1 MPTAQ
6 TPDAFLT
13 PESADGTITRVLSH
27 DADSLRVEVVLA
39 IEPEFYT
46 AVQHD
51 LERVIFASRSRLARL
66 GIEVQPEGPLEL
78 HERHVRLEARVSCT
92 VREYDVARR
101 LHELII
107 PGLKVGRLVYCPAA
121 AALTSEEVKAAL
133 AERLVQLPQGFSL
146 GPDGT
151 LTIRPHRVTYGL
163 QRPLDTD
170 DLLSILFRE
179 DGRALLSM
187 LQVPRATST
196 LEVPPH
202 DGIIT
207 SCPMFLHR
215 HYLVIENRPSNPA
228 VHLQAVALDPVHT
241 RGTRIF
247 LEFHNPTDHI
257 VLNPWVTAR
266 LYRARQVPLPRW
278 PVVRASVE
286 APPLATPR
294 RPFELLRDALDRVEA
309 GAGADVSAY
318 FRRSVGVMAPMK
330 EDPTLST
337 LETIRPQSELPQ
349 ESLYNYTARGHEAL
363 SVLQADRF
371 ATSQLAELPPDA
383 RRCLLLGYFPNF
395 VEHVQI
401 CAAALQRKI
410 SQIVFRRASF
420 EHGMFLSARDH
431 GRLADYDALGV
442 DVYWV
447 NDEHGDLLRHV
458 FTRGRRGFFVDEA
471 NEARLRSSLLFA
483 FYGSARPLPPSEASK
498 VEALIGGLHELF
510 GPNMGIMTGGGPG
523 AMQQATEAA
532 RRLGLLTGASY
543 IETADQ
549 GTIKNVDFFQT
560 FQDRSRHYRQRWFD
574 VCSFQIFNIG
584 GVGTLEE
591 VGQTFTDAKLG
602 IIERGPLVFF
612 GSSEGGAYW
621 ADQVAMLRRMARE
634 GRAPEWIHSNVLL
647 SDSADEVVRFYRTV
661 LDLA

>member
-1 MPTAQ
+1 MSAAPSRVAY
-6 TPDAFLT
+6 LT
-13 PESADGTITRVLSH
+13 PESSDGTVTRVLSR
-27 DADSLRVEVVLA
+27 DDGGLRVEVVCA
-39 IEPEFYT
+39 ISAAFRA
-46 AVQHD
+46 AVAGD
-51 LERVIFASRSRLARL
+51 LGRVIFASRSRLARL
-66 GIEVQPEGPLEL
+66 GVEVSPDAPLEL
-78 HERHVRLEARVSCT
+78 RDDHVRLEARVT
-92 VREYDVARR
+92 AVVREYDLADR
-101 LHELII
+101 LPELIV
-107 PGLKVGRLVYCPAA
+107 PGLKVGRLVYCPESAA
-121 AALTSEEVKAAL
+121 MSSEEVKAAL
-133 AERLVQLPQGFSL
+133 ADRLVQLPQGFSL

-170 DLLSILFRE
+170 DLMSILFRE

-187 LQVPRATST
+187 LQVPRPTDT
-196 LEVPPH
+196 LEVAPR
-202 DGIIT
+202 DGLIT

-215 HYLVIENRPSNPA
+215 HYLVIENRDANPA
-228 VHLQAVALDPVHT
+228 RHLQAVALDPVHT

-247 LEFHNPTDHI
+247 LEFHNPTDHV

-266 LYRARQVPLPRW
+266 LYRAPQVPLAEW
-278 PVVRASVE
+278 PVV
-286 APPLATPR
+286 APQPPR
-294 RPFELLRDALDRVEA
+294 GPFEVLRDALDRVEA
-309 GAGADVSAY
+309 AVGDEVSAY
-318 FRRSVGVMAPMK
+318 FRRAVGVADRMDR
-330 EDPTLST
+330 DPSLAS
-337 LETIRPQSELPQ
+337 LDVIRPQAEPPQ
-349 ESLYNYTARGHEAL
+349 ERLYNYTARGHEAQ

-371 ATSQLAELPPDA
+371 ATSQLAELPVDA
-383 RRCLLLGYFPNF
+383 GRCLLLSYFPNF
-395 VEHVQI
+395 VEHVHI
-401 CAAALQRKI
+401 CAAALQRRV

-431 GRLADYDALGV
+431 GRLADYAALGV
-442 DVYWV
+442 DVYWA
-447 NDEHGDLLRHV
+447 DETHGGLLRHV

-471 NEARLRSSLLFA
+471 NEARLRSALLFA
-483 FYGSARPLPPSEASK
+483 FYGSARPLPPSEAAK
-498 VEALIGGLHELF
+498 VEELIGGLHELF
-510 GPNMGIMTGGGPG
+510 GPNMGILTGGGPG

-591 VGQTFTDAKLG
+591 IGQTFTDAKLG

-612 GSSEGGAYW
+612 GSSDGGPYW

-634 GRAPEWIHSNVLL
+634 GRAPGWIHDSVLL
-647 SDSADEVVRFYRTV
+647 SDRPADVVRFYRSV